1 MLSTQATLTLSIFFL
16 TILFLV
22 WRPGGLNESIPTTI
36 GAVFIFLFGMVAPM
50 DIYKIL
56 GVVTGA
62 SITIIST
69 IIMSIVL
76 ESIGFFRWAA
86 FNLATKAN
94 GSGIVLYWYIISLC
108 FLMTMFFNNDGSILI
123 TTPIII
129 EIVTILN
136 LTTNQKI
143 PYLFSGALIA
153 TASSAPIGVSNL
165 ANLIALKI
173 VGLDLNTYAKIMFL
187 PSMIGLIT
195 ISLLLFFHFKKD
207 IPKNISFFP
216 GTYIIPESV
225 LQIKKDK
232 PDASFFSDIKQA
244 PFDNQPY
251 NNYIDWQM
259 FRISITIIVLIRVSF
274 FTLSGLAIPIEWI
287 AIFGAVLLIFV
298 RWYRQGIGA
307 YDIVKKTPWYILVFA
322 FSMYV
327 IIYGLHNVGFTSL
340 LVCQLREAVASHH
353 LNAIFIIGILL
364 TVMSNLFN
372 NLPSVMIG
380 TLSLTKMD
388 LEPHTLQVAYLANII
403 GSDIGSLLLPMGT
416 LASLI
421 WMFILKKNNIPIT
434 WCQYLKITVLIIP
447 IGLLVSLLSL
457 YLWTEWLY

>member
-1 MLSTQATLTLSIFFL
+1 MLNTQATLTLGIFFL

-36 GAVFIFLFGMVAPM
+36 GAVFIFLFGMVAPI

-108 FLMTMFFNNDGSILI
+108 FLMTLFFNNDGSILI

-143 PYLFSGALIA
+143 SYLFSGALIA

-187 PSMIGLIT
+187 PSIIGLIT
-195 ISLLLFFHFKKD
+195 ISLLLFFYFKKD

-216 GTYIIPESV
+216 ETYIIPEPV
-225 LQIKKDK
+225 QIKNDK

-244 PFDNQPY
+244 PIDNQTH
-251 NNYIDWQM
+251 NNHIDWQM
-259 FRISITIIVLIRVSF
+259 FRICITIIVLIRVSF
-274 FTLSGLAIPIEWI
+274 FTLSGLGIPLEWI

-298 RWYRQGIGA
+298 RWYRQGVGA
-307 YDIVKKTPWYILVFA
+307 YDIVKKTPWYILLFA

-340 LVCQLREAVASHH
+340 LVCQLRESVASHH

-434 WCQYLKITVLIIP
+434 WCQYLRITVLIIP

>member
-1 MLSTQATLTLSIFFL
+1 MLNTQATLTLSIFFL

-22 WRPGGLNESIPTTI
+22 WRPGRLNESIPTTI
-36 GAVFIFLFGMVAPM
+36 GAVIIFLFGMVAPM

-62 SITIIST
+62 SITIICT

-86 FNLATKAN
+86 FNLVTKAN
-94 GSGIVLYWYIISLC
+94 GSGIVLYWYIILLC

-143 PYLFSGALIA
+143 PYLFGGALIA

-187 PSMIGLIT
+187 PSMIGLVT
-195 ISLLLFFHFKKD
+195 ISLLLFFYFKKD
-207 IPKNISFFP
+207 IPKNVFFSP
-216 GTYIIPESV
+216 ETYIESQTV
-225 LQIKKDK
+225 QINKDK
-232 PDASFFSDIKQA
+232 PTD
-244 PFDNQPY
+244 PH
-251 NNYIDWQM
+251 IDWEM
-259 FRISITIIVLIRVSF
+259 FRICITIIVLIRVSF
-274 FTLSGLAIPIEWI
+274 FVLSGLCIAIEWI
-287 AIFGAVLLIFV
+287 AILGAALLIYI

-307 YDIVKKTPWYILVFA
+307 YDIVRKTPWYILLFA

-340 LVCQLREAVASHH
+340 LVHQLGESVASHH
-353 LNAIFIIGILL
+353 INAIFIIGILL

-403 GSDIGSLLLPMGT
+403 GSDIGSLLLPIGT

-421 WMFILKKNNIPIT
+421 WMFILKKNNITIT
-434 WCQYLKITVLIIP
+434 WFQYIRVTVLIIP
-447 IGLLVSLLSL
+447 TGLLVSLLSL